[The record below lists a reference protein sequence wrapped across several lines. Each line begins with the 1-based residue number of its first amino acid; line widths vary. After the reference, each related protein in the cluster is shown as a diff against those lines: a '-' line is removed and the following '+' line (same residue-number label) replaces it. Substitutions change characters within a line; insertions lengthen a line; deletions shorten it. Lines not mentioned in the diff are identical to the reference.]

1 MLLKQPTSPR
11 DDGGDG
17 DGRDK
22 EWYLKR
28 GGEVRA
34 GERLEEDVEWRG
46 GGIFV
51 KERDEMRI

>member
-1 MLLKQPTSPR
+1 MIKQPTSPR

-28 GGEVRA
+28 GEEREVRA
-34 GERLEEDVEWRG
+34 GERLEEEVEWRG
-46 GGIFV
+46 GEICV
-51 KERDEMRI
+51 KEVDEM